1 MRATIGV
8 VRKPK
13 DERTSR
19 NSRVIGMGTKL
30 APDTVKS
37 DKPDFAVV
45 LLIIQANEFAF
56 HKTHV
61 GLEIVRS
68 AIASVEVR
76 TDARERQIDLPD
88 HPLEVGDDGRI
99 VTGVAS

>member
-1 MRATIGV
+1 
-8 VRKPK
+8 
-13 DERTSR
+13 
-19 NSRVIGMGTKL
+19 MGTKL

-37 DKPDFAVV
+37 HEPDFAVV

-61 GLEIVRS
+61 GFEIVRG

-99 VTGVAS
+99 VTGVASYRERVNRAWEEDVLTGWSADVRL